1 MDVIRAVDTRLQQV
15 QMILDSG
22 FADPSLRVSTTVLVI
37 PEADTVLLL
46 LRQLPQSVALHIQL
60 HGTAGTYANVCDT
73 VRCYDL
79 NTRLLDVSKIHSF
92 QGPPFGKDGKG
103 KGNGKKGM
111 DSGDPTEKGQGSKGK
126 QQPGGK
132 DGKGKKSTKGKG
144 NFLKGWSRRIPV
156 PCLSSAEAELFTLV
170 EGLKESIGLSLLVGS
185 IIHGLTPK
193 KNDLGFFEGTEGKFK
208 IVLRTDSQ
216 AALQIEKMQGLL
228 RRVRHLELRVAVL
241 QFYTDSGRLEIL
253 FIPGAVNSSDA
264 LTKPGDAVHQGI
276 LLKECGFSWMQD
288 RCQTRIRSRIVHC
301 LGKLVRQLLDAGVD
315 ENRLQLLL
323 DENRQHLPFRVPVP
337 QRVLFHKGFC
347 PLRVMTWKRLDGLLS
362 TGLVRTQTIL
372 EAG

>member
-1 MDVIRAVDTRLQQV
+1 MDVVGAVDTRLQQV

-92 QGPPFGKDGKG
+92 QGPPFGKGGKG

-132 DGKGKKSTKGKG
+132 DGKGKKSTKGEG

-156 PCLSSAEAELFTLV
+156 PCLSSVYTGRGAK
-170 EGLKESIGLSLLVGS
+170 G
-185 IIHGLTPK
+185 IHWIVVACGKYYSWTHPK
-193 KNDLGFFEGTEGKFK
+193 KKDLGFFEGTEGKFK

-216 AALQIEKMQGLL
+216 AALQIEKMPGLL

-288 RCQTRIRSRIVHC
+288 RCQTRIRSRIAHC

-362 TGLVRTQTIL
+362 TGLVRTQTNL